1 MIEDFQRKLAQ
12 DALIVLGPLGFVL
25 AGSGAIRE
33 HGIIARPTED
43 VDLFAR
49 SDLSPDTFSESV
61 DALVSHLENE
71 GYSVTPH
78 RNATHFFSA
87 EVDRGGT
94 TLQFDMGI
102 DYREFPPATL
112 SIGPVLDVRD
122 AVANKLGAM
131 CSRGEPR
138 DYLDADAIRL
148 SKLFEDA
155 ELLALTF
162 EHDPASRKT
171 CLPAALKRLF

>member
-1 MIEDFQRKLAQ
+1 M
-12 DALIVLGPLGFVL
+12 
-25 AGSGAIRE
+25 
-33 HGIIARPTED
+33 
-43 VDLFAR
+43 
-49 SDLSPDTFSESV
+49 
-61 DALVSHLENE
+61 
-71 GYSVTPH
+71 
-78 RNATHFFSA
+78 
-87 EVDRGGT
+87 

-112 SIGPVLDVRD
+112 SIGPVLDARD

-148 SKLFEDA
+148 SKLFGDA

-162 EHDPASRKT
+162 DHDPGITKDVLARS
-171 CLPAALKRLF
+171 LKAVVLITPEEVGPYGCNGQQLESVKQRLLAWAEELSS